1 MNICSTMLCFIMSDK
16 KFLKEARNVF
26 KEIQKD
32 LISPEEEE
40 IFKKVAERLNVSYET
55 DKIEEN
61 KKIKT
66 IKRNIVLDQ
75 DTLIF
80 ANQALLLRAI
90 LSNDMARKENILE
103 FVKIL
108 IREEWKR
115 LFITYEN
122 INNEMEKEKNK

>member
-1 MNICSTMLCFIMSDK
+1 MSDK